1 EVRPKTLKEFPEEEN
16 GWHELTETFT
26 SFKTIPPYDLPG
38 RGSDWIVRR
47 LGHPVT
53 HEYWHRVLHPH
64 ATSSSL
70 DAVRL
75 MQCVFPTGPR
85 SCRYR
90 CILFTLRG
98 PRRGPLA
105 WGLYRFLRWFSTLIA
120 RQGFAEDGS
129 IYGAVQRGLEASP
142 HRGVIGTR
150 EERIYYFQK
159 YVLEH
164 TRGTAEL
171 PVLGEF
177 HGVATGCGTGG

>member
-1 EVRPKTLKEFPEEEN
+1 
-16 GWHELTETFT
+16 
-26 SFKTIPPYDLPG
+26 
-38 RGSDWIVRR
+38 
-47 LGHPVT
+47 
-53 HEYWHRVLHPH
+53 
-64 ATSSSL
+64 
-70 DAVRL
+70 
-75 MQCVFPTGPR
+75 
-85 SCRYR
+85 YR

-105 WGLYRFLRWFSTLIA
+105 WVLYRFLRWFSTLIA
-120 RQGFAEDGS
+120 RQVFAEDGS

-177 HGVATGCGTGG
+177 HGVATGCGTGGGAARHRTCKYLPPSPLGGDPVHSTLNRPTIPAYAPPPDP